1 MVGVDFSPR
10 PSRIL
15 TIGHSNHP
23 VERLVAL
30 LQQHGVQVLVDV
42 RSQPYSRFAHQFNR
56 ENLEPVVTN
65 AGLQYLFMGEELGG
79 RQLGKIADHQE
90 RLAAY
95 DRIAALPAFQRGIE
109 RVLTGAQEYR
119 IALLC
124 AEEDP
129 TECHRRVWVTR
140 ALRERGAEV
149 EHLRGDGHVDP
160 EDALGE
166 IGLQLGL
173 FDA

>member
-1 MVGVDFSPR
+1 MGP
-10 PSRIL
+10 PRIL
-15 TIGHSNHP
+15 TVGHSNHGIDDF
-23 VERLVAL
+23 LAL
-30 LQQHGVQVLVDV
+30 LRRHAVDVLVDV

-56 ENLEPVVTN
+56 ENLAPVVTN
-65 AGLQYLFMGEELGG
+65 AGLRYLFLGEELGG

-95 DRIAALPAFQRGIE
+95 DRIAVLPAFQRGIE

-129 TECHRRVWVTR
+129 TECHRRVWVAR

-149 EHLRGDGHVDP
+149 AHLRGDGRLDAD
-160 EDALGE
+160 DALGD

>member
-1 MVGVDFSPR
+1 VGGFP
-10 PSRIL
+10 IL
-15 TIGHSNHP
+15 TVGHSNHS
-23 VERLVAL
+23 VDRLLEL
-30 LQQHGVQVLVDV
+30 LRAHAVDVLVDV

-56 ENLEPVVTN
+56 ENLIPAVTN

-79 RQLGKIADHQE
+79 RQLGKITDHQE

-95 DRIAALPAFQRGIE
+95 DRIAASPAFQRGIE
-109 RVLTGAQEYR
+109 RVLAGAATHR

-129 TECHRRVWVTR
+129 TECHRRVWVAR

-149 EHLRGDGHVDP
+149 VHLRGDGRLEA
-160 EDALGE
+160 EDALGD
-166 IGLQLGL
+166 IGHQLGL